1 MTTTSSFC
9 GQGDFPA
16 WCMCR
21 RRLQSR
27 EGPRWKETPAQ
38 KVSCQPPRN
47 LCVGIHLGWEAPA
60 HQEEPWVRWRM
71 CVAVFS
77 YSFLKSVLSNGN
89 SLKKICHRIL
99 RPIKKCLIKKHKN
112 KFQTFEF
119 SCVLSHMYFVFNKRC
134 FDSTNLVSLL
144 NSFLKGDKGWD
155 TVWLLRPR
163 AWEYPLLELQGVAH
177 GT

>member
-1 MTTTSSFC
+1 MTTTSSLC

-27 EGPRWKETPAQ
+27 ERQRRKETPAQ

-47 LCVGIHLGWEAPA
+47 LCAGIHLGWEMPA

-99 RPIKKCLIKKHKN
+99 RPIKKCLIKKQKN
-112 KFQTFEF
+112 KFQT
-119 SCVLSHMYFVFNKRC
+119 LSSPVCSPTLTLFLINA
-134 FDSTNLVSLL
+134 VSIPQTWSLCWILSWKETRADILL
-144 NSFLKGDKGWD
+144 GYLGQ
-155 TVWLLRPR
+155 
-163 AWEYPLLELQGVAH
+163 ELGNILF
-177 GT
+177 